1 MSVRLKASS
10 NKAQHGTGYRRSR
23 FWPVSVVIFS
33 AVFAGCAHA
42 QPVAAEDSGSPPGM
56 VRVPAGKFVMGS
68 NKTDTADK
76 AKEFGLSKPWYLDE
90 HPQRTLQLPDFFMDA
105 YEVTNAQYRGFVV
118 KTNYWLPAQWEK
130 NGYLLT
136 REILE
141 SADITKLQDFVTET
155 GLAPG
160 RDARALG
167 KEALLTVIE
176 KRQKTLDQYPVTGIT
191 WPNARDYCAWVKKR
205 LPTEAEWEK
214 AARGTRGQEF
224 PWGNGWN
231 PVKLNAASA
240 DNWEDGVS
248 PVGAYPQGKSPYG
261 LFDMAGNVMEWV
273 QDDYRPYPGST
284 YKSTAFAKQNKV
296 VRGGGWGGIGHYVIG
311 HFYRGAYRF
320 YLPPHSAFSDLGFR
334 CAKDAGQDAQVP

>member
-1 MSVRLKASS
+1 MRLKASS
-10 NKAQHGTGYRRSR
+10 NKAQHGTRYRRSQ
-23 FWPVSVVIFS
+23 FWPVCTVIFL
-33 AVFAGCAHA
+33 AVFAGCVSARL
-42 QPVAAEDSGSPPGM
+42 VAAENSGSPPPGM
-56 VRVPAGKFVMGS
+56 VRIPAGKFIMGS
-68 NKTDTADK
+68 NKTDTTGK

-90 HPQRTLQLPDFFMDA
+90 HPQRTLQLPDFFIDI
-105 YEVTNAQYRGFVV
+105 YEVTNAQYREFVI

-160 RDARALG
+160 RDARALD
-167 KEALLTVIE
+167 KEALLTAIE

-224 PWGNGWN
+224 PWGNDWN

-261 LFDMAGNVMEWV
+261 LFDMAGNAMEWV

-284 YKSTAFAKQNKV
+284 YKSTAFTKQNKV

-334 CAKDAGQDAQVP
+334 CAKDAVQDAQVP